1 MKLRH
6 FFPCLLL
13 AGMAVTMVSC
23 SEEATLPQGQGR
35 NVTMTV
41 NISRVGDNTRAVLT
55 EKDGDLNCTW
65 EENDLI
71 LVADGNGNKLG
82 VLSIKNGVGESTATF
97 SGDINT
103 DAEGETDIKF
113 LYLGPK
119 TKTEL
124 EELPDPVVIDYSAQD
139 GTLGWLSANDF
150 FYGGLKVEIVNSY
163 VNVDGVSLSRQI
175 SFGKF
180 DLQLPEGVTYGGEA
194 ITVAGSGIYTQAS
207 VSHTG
212 NCTFSN
218 TEGEDAKITV
228 TPAADSNGTFYLA
241 VLPNAGEE
249 IAPTFSV
256 TIDGTE
262 YSCTLGARTWQA
274 SEFVRVANADG
285 SFSGVGLNMEAPTVS
300 PVEDNTV
307 GPVIEIEGKK
317 YKFVKGNLYYDIN
330 DQSWHLYDK
339 ETHFGILA
347 GTSSYYEKI
356 NLYSKGINGKGVS
369 ESNHII
375 DLFAWGATGLGD
387 ASSTARAKLPDVIR
401 QGTAGETSWAGS
413 NWPSYNTDTMDMNGN
428 ANITN
433 LWGSY
438 TFDEPIYDFG
448 YAYMQN
454 GRPAGDDRTYVTAPL
469 AAYAYICDQSR
480 SFSQGCTVK
489 GAGLNG
495 EDVKGALIILGMTT
509 VAEAKEKIESVGGS
523 VTSSFKKLN
532 VSVNNAGFDFQ
543 ITLPDY
549 ESIDKLGAMFFA
561 LAGSSNWSSKQQ
573 LSKDCGNYWTRD
585 AAKGSSTDA
594 NGYSFFFR
602 KSSSASEFHWVVGRN
617 GVSKTRRTQNSVR
630 LMVEVD

>member
-150 FYGGLKVEIVNSY
+150 FYGGRKVEIVNSY

-194 ITVAGSGIYTQAS
+194 ITVSGSGIYTQAS

-285 SFSGVGLNMEAPTVS
+285 SFSGVGLNMEASTGS
-300 PVEDNTV
+300 PVEPEDEDDLV
-307 GPVIEIEGKK
+307 GPAFKVKDSDGNEVWVRFTRANLHYNVKEDSWYLPEKQTDFVNKSGRYVVSGEG
-317 YKFVKGNLYYDIN
+317 
-330 DQSWHLYDK
+330 
-339 ETHFGILA
+339 
-347 GTSSYYEKI
+347 
-356 NLYSKGINGKGVS
+356 S
-369 ESNHII
+369 EDREII
-375 DLFAWGATGLGD
+375 DMFRWGATGIDDEVYKPRPADFWKASKSENSGTKVSALLPSEDSDLNTRLYDKTIYPDLSFNGTPFDWGVAYSNTGKYYTLTESELRSIITNNCVVLGKVD
-387 ASSTARAKLPDVIR
+387 
-401 QGTAGETSWAGS
+401 GTAGAILTDSKNFDALKIKTNKPSLTKLSLSVSQQGS
-413 NWPSYNTDTMDMNGN
+413 NVTWDMVSLTYDQLTELNAVFFPAVGYNDPSKALDYNTLGWYWTSTLRTSPNATAWNFNG
-428 ANITN
+428 A
-433 LWGSY
+433 S
-438 TFDEPIYDFG
+438 
-448 YAYMQN
+448 
-454 GRPAGDDRTYVTAPL
+454 VT
-469 AAYAYICDQSR
+469 R
-480 SFSQGCTVK
+480 SFNLEGKYK
-489 GAGLNG
+489 G
-495 EDVKGALIILGMTT
+495 
-509 VAEAKEKIESVGGS
+509 
-523 VTSSFKKLN
+523 F
-532 VSVNNAGFDFQ
+532 
-543 ITLPDY
+543 
-549 ESIDKLGAMFFA
+549 AM
-561 LAGSSNWSSKQQ
+561 
-573 LSKDCGNYWTRD
+573 
-585 AAKGSSTDA
+585 
-594 NGYSFFFR
+594 
-602 KSSSASEFHWVVGRN
+602 
-617 GVSKTRRTQNSVR
+617 SVR
-630 LMVEVD
+630 LVKQVKEPANP